1 MTEKRYDVVIVGG
14 GCIGS
19 ATAFF
24 LKSEPGFKGSVLVVE
39 RDPTYEFCSTAR
51 ATGGVR
57 QQFSTPENI
66 EIGLFGARFFRE
78 IGERLEV
85 NGEKPSISFREDG
98 YLLLGTDEAMPILR
112 QNHALQL
119 KHGAEIAWLDR
130 AELKSRYPW
139 MHVDDVP
146 GGFLGLKNEGWYD
159 PFSLLNAYRRKARA
173 LGAEYLNDA
182 AVGLE
187 RKGDRI
193 IAVNTKANGRI
204 EAGVVLNAAG
214 ARDAAKVAEWAG
226 VSLPVE
232 PRKRSAFV
240 VSCPHPMPGGPLRF
254 EPNGVWS
261 RPEGKFLLCGVTP
274 AEDAD
279 PVTNDF
285 EPDHYLFEE
294 VLWPTLAERV
304 PIFEALRVERAYAG
318 HYDHNT
324 LDQNAILGL
333 YPGLENFYVA
343 TGFSGHG
350 VMQSPATGRAM
361 TELIVHGG
369 YRALDLRRFG
379 VERILTGEAV
389 RESGIY

>member
-1 MTEKRYDVVIVGG
+1 MTGKRYDVVIVGG

-19 ATAFF
+19 ATAYF
-24 LKSEPGFKGSVLVVE
+24 LKSENDFKGTVLVIE
-39 RDPTYEFCSTAR
+39 RDPTYEFCSTSR

-66 EIGLFGARFFRE
+66 EIGLFGAKFLKNV
-78 IGERLEV
+78 GEHLEV

-98 YLLLGTDEAMPILR
+98 YLLLGTDEAMPVLR
-112 QNHALQL
+112 ENHALQI
-119 KHGAEIAWLDR
+119 KHGAEIAWLERD
-130 AELKSRYPW
+130 ELKARYPW

-146 GGFLGLKNEGWYD
+146 GGFLGVKNEGWYD
-159 PFSLLNAYRRKARA
+159 PFGLLTAYKRKARSI
-173 LGAEYLNDA
+173 GTEYLNDE

-187 RKGDRI
+187 RKGDRVV
-193 IAVNTKANGRI
+193 AVNTKANGRI
-204 EAGVVLNAAG
+204 EAGIVLNAAG
-214 ARDAAKVAEWAG
+214 ARDAAKVAQWAG

-240 VSCPHPMPGGPLRF
+240 VSCPQTMPGGPLRF

-261 RPEGKFLLCGVTP
+261 RPEGKFLLCGVSP

-279 PVTNDF
+279 PATTEF
-285 EPDHYLFEE
+285 EPDHYLFED
-294 VLWPTLAERV
+294 VVWPTLAERV

-324 LDQNAILGL
+324 LDQNAIIGL

-350 VMQSPATGRAM
+350 VMQSPATGRAV

-369 YRALDLRRFG
+369 YRTLDLKRFG
-379 VERILTGEAV
+379 VERVLTGEPI
-389 RESGIY
+389 RETGIY